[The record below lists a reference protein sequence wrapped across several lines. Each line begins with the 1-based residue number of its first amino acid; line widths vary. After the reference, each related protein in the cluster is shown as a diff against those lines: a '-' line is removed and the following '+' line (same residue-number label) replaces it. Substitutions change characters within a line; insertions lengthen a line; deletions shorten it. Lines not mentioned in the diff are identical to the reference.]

1 MYLVFVSRDKGTMI
15 LDLYCP
21 LDWVLNNHGIIPQDV
36 NISYCSVA
44 VLKHNGQGNLQKRL
58 SGLTVP
64 EGLAF

>member
-1 MYLVFVSRDKGTMI
+1 MI
-15 LDLYCP
+15 LGLYCP

-64 EGLAF
+64 EGLAS